1 MGEVSEGSLASEKT
15 SILDLSPH
23 KLNKLKKLKQVRP
36 EDFDVELLMAAAREG
51 RLFVDEP
58 KSTVGKEEVKRE
70 VRAYVARIRAFVTPK
85 FRSSIDELWEH
96 ILACDDFIELLMPGS
111 KTKKCRRFN
120 KYNVMRIICVLRN
133 HNVYECYSDRKFMA
147 LLEQTDKDCSYRCY
161 LGMGLEQ
168 NNLRIKI
175 RQIIAE
181 LKL

>member
-1 MGEVSEGSLASEKT
+1 M
-15 SILDLSPH
+15 I
-23 KLNKLKKLKQVRP
+23 KLRQVHPEDYTEKQVLQL
-36 EDFDVELLMAAAREG
+36 FREG
-51 RLFVDEP
+51 KLYVDEA
-58 KSTVGKEEVKRE
+58 KSTVRKEQVIQE